1 MPLLPRPSSSLLCLA
16 RVPAGLLDSSAL
28 LLLDKEPASPI
39 PWQRPR
45 PRFHAT
51 ACADLFQRLRTFKTT
66 CMCLLASR
74 SGNLA
79 DIVDSYSAES
89 TIDVAQQMPAFQ
101 PTGAPSWMGLI
112 VDADTNAA
120 SCSAIRSQLA
130 YEQQID
136 TNLTTLSTSTAALD
150 SSIQGLLFVPD
161 ITSVPSC
168 DVQQY
173 DSLPRNVTR
182 KKDLPPANFNL
193 VAIAPWFSS
202 DCTQAY
208 LNSALQGPVKAFI
221 FYKPNNSTNKP
232 QDGDSPVWN
241 LGDGGAW
248 RSNRH
253 FPVFAIPGLQGQKI
267 ITQLSL
273 YSGSITQVPHGQE
286 VQRLYNLH
294 GTTYLRIWTKLT
306 LDKPSSPPA
315 TWAFILIVIGAL
327 LFIIL
332 TVSIAMHFIQRRNR
346 NSLKRR
352 VQSGE
357 VDLEAMGIK
366 RVTVPASHVAQF
378 PLFTYN
384 AEPDSYASPSSPRSQ
399 ATPSGRTRKTRKK
412 RRREPGT
419 KTEAMAP
426 GAPSV
431 RSIRSKR
438 SSLTGTGETMATN
451 FQPTCH
457 ICLASFEHRVTVIR
471 ELPCGH
477 IFHSEC
483 IDEFLIQNSS
493 LCPTCKHCMLPRGYS
508 PKVTNGMVRRERALR
523 RLRERVDLEE
533 LSLES
538 GDTKLKAW
546 GKKLFSTSHTSHAKA
561 DVQMKSL
568 KSSKHATKSEEN
580 NQNPTEIDGSN
591 SSASL
596 PDRAA
601 DSATPDSMEPPH
613 VAPTAATTRP
623 RKPNPRMLKLLP
635 TQPENAALHT
645 GDRAPNR
652 RGSPSAFARER
663 MREIADNN
671 APFDD
676 PDKSR
681 PRCESWFASN
691 ATHSQ
696 LFDEVSM
703 Y

>member
-1 MPLLPRPSSSLLCLA
+1 MYVPVHILPWELSWQCRQ
-16 RVPAGLLDSSAL
+16 LLDTPPAPSIDAAQL
-28 LLLDKEPASPI
+28 LLFMQLLLTESLRRRQLDYQYLHQCS
-39 PWQRPR
+39 
-45 PRFHAT
+45 F
-51 ACADLFQRLRTFKTT
+51 LFSNPGWNGEGTI
-66 CMCLLASR
+66 A
-74 SGNLA
+74 
-79 DIVDSYSAES
+79 S
-89 TIDVAQQMPAFQ
+89 TISKNLSQQ
-101 PTGAPSWMGLI
+101 T
-112 VDADTNAA
+112 
-120 SCSAIRSQLA
+120 SQLA

-136 TNLTTLSTSTAALD
+136 TNLTTLSRSTSAFD
-150 SSIQGLLFVPD
+150 SSIQGLLYVPD

-173 DSLPRNVTR
+173 DSIPRNVTR
-182 KKDLPPANFNL
+182 RRNLPPANFNL

-208 LNSALQGPVKAFI
+208 LNSALQAPVKAFI

-248 RSNRH
+248 RSNRR
-253 FPVFAIPGLQGQKI
+253 FPIFAIPGLQGQKI

-286 VQRLYNLH
+286 VQRLYNLQ
-294 GTTYLRIWTKLT
+294 GTTYLRIWTRLT
-306 LDKPSSPPA
+306 LDKPSNPPA

-332 TVSIAMHFIQRRNR
+332 TVSIVMHFIQRRNR
-346 NSLKRR
+346 NCLKRR
-352 VQSGE
+352 VQTGE

-366 RVTVPASHVAQF
+366 RVTVPATHVAQF

-384 AEPDSYASPSSPRSQ
+384 AEPDLPDLPSSPRSQ
-399 ATPSGRTRKTRKK
+399 SAPSGRTRRTRKK
-412 RRREPGT
+412 RRREPGV
-419 KTEAMAP
+419 KTDTLTA
-426 GAPSV
+426 GAQSV

-438 SSLTGTGETMATN
+438 SSLTGTSETMATN
-451 FQPTCH
+451 YQPTCH
-457 ICLASFEHRVTVIR
+457 ICLACFEHRVTVIR

-483 IDEFLIQNSS
+483 IDEFLIQISS

-508 PKVTNGMVRRERALR
+508 PKISNGMVRRERALR
-523 RLRERVDLEE
+523 RLRERVDLED

-538 GDTKLKAW
+538 EDTKLKAW
-546 GKKLFSTSHTSHAKA
+546 GKRIFPFSHPSHTSSTKT
-561 DVQMKSL
+561 DLQMKPL
-568 KSSKHATKSEEN
+568 KSSEKAMKVEGNRRSTEGEE
-580 NQNPTEIDGSN
+580 SN
-591 SSASL
+591 SSSSI
-596 PDRAA
+596 PDRTAE
-601 DSATPDSMEPPH
+601 SATPDSTEPPRS
-613 VAPTAATTRP
+613 ASTTSKTRP
-623 RKPNPRMLKLLP
+623 WKSKPRMLNFLP
-635 TQPENAALHT
+635 TQPENAELNM

-681 PRCESWFASN
+681 PRWRRV
-691 ATHSQ
+691 
-696 LFDEVSM
+696 VSKAFPGFN
-703 Y
+703 

>member
-1 MPLLPRPSSSLLCLA
+1 MYVPLRSPSWKS
-16 RVPAGLLDSSAL
+16 
-28 LLLDKEPASPI
+28 
-39 PWQRPR
+39 
-45 PRFHAT
+45 F
-51 ACADLFQRLRTFKTT
+51 LFSNPGWNGEGTI
-66 CMCLLASR
+66 A
-74 SGNLA
+74 
-79 DIVDSYSAES
+79 S
-89 TIDVAQQMPAFQ
+89 TISKNLSQQ
-101 PTGAPSWMGLI
+101 T
-112 VDADTNAA
+112 
-120 SCSAIRSQLA
+120 SQLA
-130 YEQQID
+130 YEQRID
-136 TNLTTLSTSTAALD
+136 TNLTTLSKSSSAFD
-150 SSIQGLLFVPD
+150 DSIQGLLFVPD

-173 DSLPRNVTR
+173 DSIPRNVTR
-182 KKDLPPANFNL
+182 RKDLPPANFNL

-208 LNSALQGPVKAFI
+208 LNAALQGPVKAFI
-221 FYKPNNSTNKP
+221 FYKPNNSTKKP

-248 RSNRH
+248 RSNH
-253 FPVFAIPGLQGQKI
+253 FPIFAIPGLQGQKI
-267 ITQLSL
+267 MTQLSL

-306 LDKPSSPPA
+306 LDRPPNTPA

-327 LFIIL
+327 LFVIL

-384 AEPDSYASPSSPRSQ
+384 AEPDLYDLPSSPRSQ
-399 ATPSGRTRKTRKK
+399 TAPSGRTRKTRKK
-412 RRREPGT
+412 RRREPGP
-419 KTEAMAP
+419 KTDTMGP

-451 FQPTCH
+451 YQPTCH

-493 LCPTCKHCMLPRGYS
+493 LCPTCKHCMLPKGYS
-508 PKVTNGMVRRERALR
+508 PKITNGMVRRERALR

-538 GDTKLKAW
+538 GDTRLKSW
-546 GKKLFSTSHTSHAKA
+546 GKKLFSSSSHPSHTSPTKT
-561 DVQMKSL
+561 DVQMKPL
-568 KSSKHATKSEEN
+568 KSKHTTKTEES
-580 NQNPTEIDGSN
+580 QNPIEGEESN
-591 SSASL
+591 SSSSL
-596 PDRAA
+596 PDRTA
-601 DSATPDSMEPPH
+601 DTATPDSTDLPQ
-613 VAPTAATTRP
+613 VAATTAKTRP
-623 RKPNPRMLKLLP
+623 RKSKPRMLKLLP
-635 TQPENAALHT
+635 TQPENAALDT

-681 PRCESWFASN
+681 PRWRRVISKAFPGFS
-691 ATHSQ
+691 
-696 LFDEVSM
+696 
-703 Y
+703 